1 MIRISLDE
9 FQSQLNR
16 IIGRWRWRLDW
27 GPLVATEHWD
37 FYMEHLHLRIPEQH
51 VLGTDADNVWL
62 RDCWSFSSWMKS
74 ECCEPPTECGYTSV
88 NPTYWISPMSSAANQ
103 DCMQRSNEQTQL
115 CRGCD
120 SCMAA
125 MIANL
130 RREWRRADA
139 ILLCTPTGLVVVC
152 LVGCCL
158 FRKAKTEELFR
169 RYKLRHSW
177 PVQWICYENFSSVS
191 SRNLPWFSGGMI
203 LARYGI
209 EWWVWKWSRIL
220 QLAFF
225 SQELWID
232 LCFEFMFVA
241 CS

>member
-1 MIRISLDE
+1 MPLISTL
-9 FQSQLNR
+9 LGVINVVAVLLPVPVN
-16 IIGRWRWRLDW
+16 GAGVW
-27 GPLVATEHWD
+27 PATEPDDASVKVLQWPV
-37 FYMEHLHLRIPEQH
+37 I
-51 VLGTDADNVWL
+51 VLGFLILIVAVTELVGGFWGIHRL
-62 RDCWSFSSWMKS
+62 VLFYLVVMFVFFRCRSFKLS

-125 MIANL
+125 MIADL

-169 RYKLRHSW
+169 RYKLRHS
-177 PVQWICYENFSSVS
+177 
-191 SRNLPWFSGGMI
+191 
-203 LARYGI
+203 
-209 EWWVWKWSRIL
+209 
-220 QLAFF
+220 
-225 SQELWID
+225 
-232 LCFEFMFVA
+232 
-241 CS
+241 